1 MTDSIV
7 LVGMIAASLASGVL
21 IAYGLCLGLFRIFQM
36 QAMQLAES
44 DARQVVGVVQVV
56 EG

>member
-7 LVGMIAASLASGVL
+7 LVGAVSASLASGVL
-21 IAYGLCLGLFRIFQM
+21 IAYGVCLGLFRIFRMHAQ
-36 QAMQLAES
+36 QAAEE
-44 DARQVVGVVQVV
+44 RQVVGVAQVV